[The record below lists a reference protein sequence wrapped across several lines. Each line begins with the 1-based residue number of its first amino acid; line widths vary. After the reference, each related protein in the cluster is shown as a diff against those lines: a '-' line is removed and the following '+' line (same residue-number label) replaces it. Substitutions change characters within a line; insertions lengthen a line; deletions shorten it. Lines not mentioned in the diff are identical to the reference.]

1 MKARLGNVEVQY
13 DLEGREGAPVVM
25 CSHCL
30 AANRELWMR
39 QLPDLAKQY
48 RVLRYDIRGHG
59 GSSAPDEDYTM
70 EQLAEDAVKL
80 LDRLE
85 IPSVHFMGISLG
97 GMIGQVLGAE
107 HPHRVKSLVLCDTA
121 CRVDP
126 ELKPVWKERVETA
139 RSEGMD
145 ALVQPT
151 LERWL
156 SDGFRREA
164 PGITSQIEQMIR
176 ETPVAGFAGCCEA
189 ISGFDA
195 LDRLSRIAAP
205 TLVMVGEDDPGTPV
219 SEAET
224 IARNISGSELAV
236 IPDARHL
243 SNVEAYRAFNE
254 RLLAFLQGAQR
265 A

>member
-1 MKARLGNVEVQY
+1 MKATLGHLEVQY
-13 DLEGREGAPVVM
+13 DLEGKEGAPVVM

-30 AANRELWMR
+30 AATREIWMR
-39 QLPDLAKQY
+39 QLPDLCRQY

-59 GSSAPDEDYTM
+59 GSAAPDEDYTM
-70 EQLAEDAVKL
+70 EQLAEDAVGL
-80 LDRLE
+80 LDHLD
-85 IPSVHFMGISLG
+85 ITDVHFMGISLG

-126 ELKPVWKERVETA
+126 GLQPVWEERIETA
-139 RSEGMD
+139 RNDGMD

-156 SDGFRREA
+156 SDAFRRNA
-164 PGITSQIEQMIR
+164 PEITSQIEHMIR
-176 ETPVAGFAGCCEA
+176 ETPVTGFAGCCRA

-224 IARNISGSELAV
+224 IARNVSGSELAV
-236 IPDARHL
+236 IKGARHL
-243 SNVEAYRAFNE
+243 SNVEAYKAFNE
-254 RLLAFLQGAQR
+254 QLLAFLQGASE